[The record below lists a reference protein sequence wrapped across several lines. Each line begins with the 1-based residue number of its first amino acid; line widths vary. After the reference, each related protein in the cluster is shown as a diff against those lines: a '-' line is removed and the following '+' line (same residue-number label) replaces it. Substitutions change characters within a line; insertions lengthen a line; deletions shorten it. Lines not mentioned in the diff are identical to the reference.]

1 MKAGW
6 QLRRDVGAWLYLAPA
21 LLIVGGIV
29 GYPLGKTFYLSLT
42 DTSLFGFG
50 SAHFVGLANFAQ
62 AVRSQDLQAA
72 TVHTLY
78 FVVLSL
84 LIEVPLGVLV
94 ALLLNQKFKGRA
106 LVRTLVI
113 IPWAVPTVVNAVMWQ
128 WIYNPSYGALNAL
141 LTQWHIIDSYQ
152 SWLGSPDPSTM
163 LMVVLADAWKNYPIV
178 TILVL
183 AALQAVPEELYEAA
197 KVDGANAW
205 QRFWKIT
212 LPNIR
217 PALLVALVLRTID
230 GVKVF
235 DIIYLMTR
243 GGPASTTKTLSFY
256 VYDEAF
262 GYLHLGLAAA
272 YAVITVLIIAVF
284 IFIYIWLIRSR
295 ERAK

>member
-1 MKAGW
+1 MKLGW

-21 LLIVGGIV
+21 FLIVGGIV
-29 GYPLGKTFYLSLT
+29 GYPLIKTFYLSLT

-50 SAHFVGLANFAQ
+50 AAHFVGLANFAH
-62 AVRSQDLQAA
+62 AVRSHDLLAA
-72 TVHTLY
+72 TLHTLY

-84 LIEVPLGVLV
+84 IIEVPLGVLV

-106 LVRTLVI
+106 IVRTLVI

-183 AALQAVPEELYEAA
+183 AALQAVPDELFEAA

-284 IFIYIWLIRSR
+284 VFIYIWLIRSR
-295 ERAK
+295 ERAT

>member
-1 MKAGW
+1 MTSRLAR
-6 QLRRDVGAWLYLAPA
+6 RRDAGAWLYLAPA

-29 GYPLGKTFYLSLT
+29 GYPLIRTFYLSLT

-50 SAHFVGLANFAQ
+50 GSHFVGLANFAK
-62 AVRSQDLQAA
+62 AAASHDLQAA
-72 TVHTLY
+72 TLHTLY

-94 ALLLNQKFKGRA
+94 ALLLNQRFRGRA
-106 LVRTLVI
+106 FIRTLVI
-113 IPWAVPTVVNAVMWQ
+113 VPWAIPTVVNAVMWQ

-141 LTQWHIIDSYQ
+141 LTQWHIITSYQ
-152 SWLGSPDPSTM
+152 SWLGSPGPSTM
-163 LMVVLADAWKNYPIV
+163 LMIVLADAWKNYPIV

-212 LPNIR
+212 LPNIK
-217 PALLVALVLRTID
+217 PALLIALVLRTID

-272 YAVITVLIIAVF
+272 YAVITVLIISVF
-284 IFIYIWLIRSR
+284 VFFYIWLVRTR
-295 ERAK
+295 GRVA